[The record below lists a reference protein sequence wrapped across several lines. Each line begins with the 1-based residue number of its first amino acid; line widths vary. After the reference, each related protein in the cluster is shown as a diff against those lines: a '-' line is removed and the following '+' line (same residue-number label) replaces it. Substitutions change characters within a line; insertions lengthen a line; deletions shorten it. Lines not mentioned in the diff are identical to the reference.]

1 MSVLI
6 EFVSAT
12 VHTKNLRSVG
22 VKAMSLFLLHK
33 KVTSE
38 LFNFSVPAM
47 RAFSMRGLAFFISFY
62 DLAVHWVSLTSGK
75 NGFQAAK
82 CFVMLIR
89 FSVEHKAKEQRLFEQ
104 AILDRKTQLKSNVI

>member
-12 VHTKNLRSVG
+12 VHTKKLRSVG
-22 VKAMSLFLLHK
+22 VKVMSLFLLHK
-33 KVTSE
+33 KVISE
-38 LFNFSVPAM
+38 LSEFSVPAM

-62 DLAVHWVSLTSGK
+62 DFAVHWVSSTSAK
-75 NGFQAAK
+75 NWLKAAT

-89 FSVEHKAKEQRLFEQ
+89 FSVEHKAKEQRLFEN
-104 AILDRKTQLKSNVI
+104 AITQLKSNVI

>member
-38 LFNFSVPAM
+38 LSNFSVPAM

-62 DLAVHWVSLTSGK
+62 DFAVHWVSLTSGK
-75 NGFQAAK
+75 N
-82 CFVMLIR
+82 
-89 FSVEHKAKEQRLFEQ
+89 
-104 AILDRKTQLKSNVI
+104 

>member
-22 VKAMSLFLLHK
+22 VKAMSLFLLPK

-38 LFNFSVPAM
+38 LSNFSVPAM
-47 RAFSMRGLAFFISFY
+47 RAFSMRGLAFFIFFMT
-62 DLAVHWVSLTSGK
+62 LLCIGCH
-75 NGFQAAK
+75 
-82 CFVMLIR
+82 
-89 FSVEHKAKEQRLFEQ
+89 
-104 AILDRKTQLKSNVI
+104 

>member
-6 EFVSAT
+6 EFMSAT

-38 LFNFSVPAM
+38 LSNFSVPAM
-47 RAFSMRGLAFFISFY
+47 RAFSMRGFAFFISFY
-62 DLAVHWVSLTSGK
+62 DFAVHWVSLTSGK
-75 NGFQAAK
+75 NGFQAAT
-82 CFVMLIR
+82 CCVRLIR
-89 FSVEHKAKEQRLFEQ
+89 FSVEHKAKKQCLFEN
-104 AILDRKTQLKSNVI
+104 AITQLKSNVI

>member
-38 LFNFSVPAM
+38 LSNFSVPAM
-47 RAFSMRGLAFFISFY
+47 RAFSMGARFFYFF
-62 DLAVHWVSLTSGK
+62 L
-75 NGFQAAK
+75 
-82 CFVMLIR
+82 
-89 FSVEHKAKEQRLFEQ
+89 
-104 AILDRKTQLKSNVI
+104 